1 MKGALMSNT
10 PDAVMPDA
18 GAETGDLQTAAAWD
32 AYTQAGVSDSLA
44 ASAEAGAGIATDA
57 ALTEAVGLLEAAASD
72 DALSVSEDPLATPD
86 ELWGA
91 SDAVD
96 DPNADVAAMDQ
107 SESDADSHEHNRPDY
122 EFLSNTMADM
132 SHQTV
137 ESWTKWG
144 K

>member
-1 MKGALMSNT
+1 MGDIA
-10 PDAVMPDA
+10 DAVMPDA

-86 ELWGA
+86 DCGA
-91 SDAVD
+91 QATRSTTRTLTWRRWI
-96 DPNADVAAMDQ
+96 
-107 SESDADSHEHNRPDY
+107 NRNP
-122 EFLSNTMADM
+122 TRIPM
-132 SHQTV
+132 STTGPTT
-137 ESWTKWG
+137 SSCRIPWRI
-144 K
+144 